1 MSIAELLDLGR
12 LDLDEQ
18 FSGMMVET
26 KIRVLVSQLFESKS
40 RKFDSDIKRFGDID
54 KRMKDV

>member
-26 KIRVLVSQLFESKS
+26 NIRRLVSQLFLEKARKLESAV
-40 RKFDSDIKRFGDID
+40 KRFGDLD
-54 KRMKDV
+54 SKMK